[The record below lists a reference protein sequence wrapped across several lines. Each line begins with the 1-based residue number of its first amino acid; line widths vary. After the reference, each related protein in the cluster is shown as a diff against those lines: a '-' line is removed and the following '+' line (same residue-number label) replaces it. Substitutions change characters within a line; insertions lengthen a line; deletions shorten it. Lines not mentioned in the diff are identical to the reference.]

1 MESIRVRALLST
13 MDAPTR
19 ASMKKLLPNVTVPE
33 LTTLRYPSAILSIL
47 PKEESY
53 SLLGCI
59 TEELLRSSV
68 PDIHLDSLCTA
79 VKKLYPA
86 TPEHEAKIRK
96 SKTTPPFLEAVR
108 QTREKI
114 EKVVKGTLT
123 FDTTVR
129 YGQVEGH
136 PDAQTDTQIFEV
148 KMTGLLKK
156 NWIEFLYQ
164 LFAYAALCEQAKE
177 VYLVLPLQTE
187 VWAFDLSAWPT
198 DKRTKFRD
206 LLNTTSI
213 NRQTIESVPMA
224 SLQTIQLSYNIG
236 NHIQRG
242 KNLAETIQQLASFAS
257 PFQIFLGS
265 SLSSKIHISDD
276 ELARTSQC
284 MSSTRLFVHSPY
296 IINLCSEPGEK
307 NDYGT
312 NLLIKNLN
320 YASAIGCKGV
330 VVHVGKSTDK
340 ELGKALA
347 NMRTNVLKAIEH
359 ATPSCP
365 ILLETPAGQGTETLT
380 TYDDFVSFV
389 DSFKDPRIAICVD
402 TCHVFA
408 SGSQP
413 LDYIRRLTSEKKEL
427 LQLVHFNDSATV
439 CGSCV
444 DRHAYFGTG
453 KIGLKTMVD
462 IADHCKEQNYPM
474 VIE

>member
-1 MESIRVRALLST
+1 

-19 ASMKKLLPNVTVPE
+19 ASMKKLLPKVACPE
-33 LTTLRYPSAILSIL
+33 WATQRYPSAILSIL

-59 TEELLRSSV
+59 AEELLRSRAQ
-68 PDIHLDSLCTA
+68 DIHIESLVLA
-79 VKKLYPA
+79 IQKIYPA
-86 TPEHEAKIRK
+86 SKPEEQAKVRK
-96 SKTTPPFLEAVR
+96 SKTTQPFLDAVR
-108 QTREKI
+108 LTREKL
-114 EKVVKGTLT
+114 EKVVQGTLV

-156 NWIEFLYQ
+156 NWVEFLYQ
-164 LFAYAALCEQAKE
+164 LFAYAALCETAKE
-177 VYLVLPLQTE
+177 VYLVLPMQTD
-187 VWAFDLSAWPT
+187 VWAFDLSGWPQAN
-198 DKRTKFRD
+198 RTNLRD
-206 LLNTTSI
+206 LLHTTSV
-213 NRQTIESVPMA
+213 NRQTAQEVVPMA
-224 SLQTIQLSYNIG
+224 SLQMIQQSYNIG
-236 NHIQRG
+236 NHIHKG
-242 KNLAETIQQLASFAS
+242 ANLAETIRQLASFAS
-257 PFQIFLGS
+257 PFQVFLGS
-265 SLSSKIHISDD
+265 SLSSKLHIKDE
-276 ELARTSQC
+276 ELAQSAQA

-296 IINLCSEPGEK
+296 IINLCAEPGEK

-320 YASAIGCKGV
+320 YASTIGCKGV

-340 ELGKALA
+340 GLEKALA
-347 NMRTNVLKAIEH
+347 NMRVNLQNALEH

-380 TYDDFVSFV
+380 VYDDFVNFV

-413 LDYIRRLTSEKKEL
+413 LDYIQRLTREKKEL
-427 LQLVHFNDSATV
+427 LQLIHFNDSATV

-453 KIGLKTMVD
+453 KIGLKTMVE
-462 IADHCKEQNYPM
+462 IANHCKEQDFPM